1 MLGYSLSYGQSG
13 LSLTQ
18 MNNFDGSQSKL
29 NQFPLYKN
37 VKQKEVI
44 SEAVNPNLFI
54 VGPGDIFMVDIVTSN
69 LVNQFELIISVTG
82 DLIIPMVGKINLS
95 QKSLSN
101 AINLI
106 EDAFKRQYSDA
117 QLSIALKDAGNYNLY
132 IKNPYGL
139 NDEYKVNSLMRL
151 SDLFDS
157 VLESIKNNKYDIKL
171 KRVS

>member
-1 MLGYSLSYGQSG
+1 MIAKFLLILLGYSLSYGQSG

-117 QLSIALKDAGNYNLY
+117 QLSIT
-132 IKNPYGL
+132 
-139 NDEYKVNSLMRL
+139 
-151 SDLFDS
+151 
-157 VLESIKNNKYDIKL
+157 
-171 KRVS
+171 